1 MEKETKGEMDM
12 KRLDKETQ
20 QIVAQAIEEGIRK
33 GLEKAL
39 ILTDVW
45 LSADGVVEQFAMLK
59 KDFVTRRGNLLPR
72 SKGAWRDKNGVVH
85 ETGSWAYS
93 RNGIAEMIA
102 DGRIMCMEDKD

>member
-1 MEKETKGEMDM
+1 M

-20 QIVAQAIEEGIRK
+20 QIVAWAIEEGIRK

-39 ILTDVW
+39 AMTDVW
-45 LSADGVVEQFAMLK
+45 LSPEGVTKNFAMLS
-59 KDFVTRRGNLLPR
+59 KDFVARRGKLLPR

-102 DGRIMCMEDKD
+102 DGRIMCMEEDKD